1 MSLPE
6 NPLKEPSNED
16 YTATDSSEAESDS
29 LPLLKDIHRD
39 DEDAPDQPA
48 FIAAGDKDL
57 HPWAE
62 LAFSVTCS
70 TCQCAV
76 QVLLLVANLVCHGD
90 CKSPLIKELSTSK
103 RQSSDSE
110 TSD

>member
-29 LPLLKDIHRD
+29 LPLLEDIHRD
-39 DEDAPDQPA
+39 DKDAPDQPA

-57 HPWAE
+57 QPWAE
-62 LAFSVTCS
+62 VK
-70 TCQCAV
+70 QEV
-76 QVLLLVANLVCHGD
+76 DPNLTIADFHEFLD
-90 CKSPLIKELSTSK
+90 FWEELDFF
-103 RQSSDSE
+103 DSE
-110 TSD
+110 DDPDDPGDINSIDFLNYQA